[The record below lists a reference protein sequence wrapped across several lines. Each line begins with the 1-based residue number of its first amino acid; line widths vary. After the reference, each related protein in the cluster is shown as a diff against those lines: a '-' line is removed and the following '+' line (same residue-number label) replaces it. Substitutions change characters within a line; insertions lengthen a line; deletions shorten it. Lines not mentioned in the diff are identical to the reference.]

1 MEFVTRYRQPSLI
14 DAQTSLVLV
23 FMASTEL
30 IETQPAAAVPAI
42 FSGQIA
48 QPLIFRNLLL
58 GLRNTVESRFYRPD
72 LWRLLDPVIT
82 SGNQLLRLE
91 CFSSCASVYAR
102 ADFTENAFAD
112 GAFNRNGTTNVD
124 FNGAFLNHL
133 AQLRPGKPAHFEMGE
148 QSIKLQSRQGE
159 AVERKVKLPERW
171 IKGFLQ
177 VQAVQRQAQPLFEL
191 DRLTAGQLLS
201 RIPASTKG
209 ALYLVPKRHKPE
221 ILHRQ
226 PSGKGGFIA
235 VTDGHRLRLL
245 QAILPDLQALRV
257 YQTEATGASLW
268 VADTGA
274 AQFTLGLSGAAAHG
288 FSGDGDA
295 LRQLR
300 AAEIDEIDLALA
312 RAAAHGLNH
321 FTIAELAQHQDF
333 SLPQATEI
341 VDRLAQQGLLGFDRD
356 RDRYFYRQ
364 LPFLVDAKQQPGRL
378 QGSQEL
384 LANQAVEIEHRERRD
399 GELIASGWVRGE
411 SGYYQVALRVDARG
425 YLREG
430 RCTCPWIH
438 QHELRR
444 GPCKHLL
451 ALRFAAEADAIVP
464 RRFCR
469 LGGRLT
475 QRINFVGPCASQPT
489 PTAFAKAP

>member
-1 MEFVTRYRQPSLI
+1 MDFVTRYRQPSLI
-14 DAQTSLVLV
+14 EAQTSLVLV
-23 FMASTEL
+23 FMAATEL
-30 IETQPAAAVPAI
+30 SEEQRTDAAVPAI
-42 FSGQIA
+42 FSGQLA

-72 LWRLLDPVIT
+72 LWRLLDPLIT

-102 ADFTENAFAD
+102 ADFTENAFTD
-112 GAFNRNGTTNVD
+112 GAFHRNGTTNVD

-148 QSIKLQSRQGE
+148 QSIKLQSPQGE
-159 AVERKVKLPERW
+159 AVEHKVKLPERW

-191 DRLTAGQLLS
+191 DRLTAGQLLA
-201 RIPASTKG
+201 RIPASSKG

-221 ILHRQ
+221 ILYRQ
-226 PSGKGGFIA
+226 PAGQGGYIA

-245 QAILPDLQALRV
+245 QAILPDLQTLRV
-257 YQTEATGASLW
+257 YQTEATGASVW

-300 AAEIDEIDLALA
+300 AAEIDEADLALA
-312 RAAAHGLNH
+312 HAAAHSLNQ
-321 FTIAELAQHQDF
+321 FTVAELAAHQD
-333 SLPQATEI
+333 LPLPYATEI

-364 LPFLVDAKQQPGRL
+364 LPFLVDANSQPGRL
-378 QGSQEL
+378 QGSQKL
-384 LANQAVEIEHRERRD
+384 LEKQSVEIERCERRD

-411 SGYYQVALRVDARG
+411 SGYYQVALRVDAQG

-451 ALRFAAEADAIVP
+451 ALRFAAEE
-464 RRFCR
+464 
-469 LGGRLT
+469 
-475 QRINFVGPCASQPT
+475 
-489 PTAFAKAP
+489 AP

>member
-1 MEFVTRYRQPSLI
+1 MDYIARYRQASRI
-14 DAQTSLVLV
+14 DAQDAWVLV

-30 IETQPAAAVPAI
+30 SDPRRTGAASPAI

-58 GLRNTVESRFYRPD
+58 GLRQTVESRFYRPD

-82 SGNQLLRLE
+82 SGHRLLRLE

-102 ADFTENAFAD
+102 ADFTENAFEEA
-112 GAFNRNGTTNVD
+112 AFDRTGTTNVD
-124 FNGAFLNHL
+124 FNGPFLNRL
-133 AQLRPGKPAHFEMGE
+133 SQLRPGKPAHFEMGE
-148 QSIKLQSRQGE
+148 QSIKLQTQQGE
-159 AVERKVKLPERW
+159 AVEHKVKLPERW

-191 DRLTAGQLLS
+191 DRLTAGQLLTQ
-201 RIPASTKG
+201 IPAKAQG

-221 ILHRQ
+221 ILRR
-226 PSGKGGFIA
+226 PPAGKDGFIA
-235 VTDGHRLRLL
+235 VTDGQRLRLL
-245 QAILPDLQALRV
+245 HAVLPDLQKLRV

-300 AAEIDEIDLALA
+300 AAEIDEADLVLA
-312 RAAAHGLNH
+312 RAAAHALNQ
-321 FTIAELAQHQDF
+321 FTVTELAQHQDL
-333 SLPQATEI
+333 SLPCATDI
-341 VDRLAQQGLLGFDRD
+341 VDRLSQQGLLGFDRD

-364 LPFLVDAKQQPGRL
+364 LPFLLDAKKQPDRL
-378 QGSQEL
+378 LNSQAL
-384 LANQAVEIEHRERRD
+384 LAKQAVEVERRERRE
-399 GELIASGWVRGE
+399 GELIATGWVRGD
-411 SGYYQVALRVDARG
+411 SGYYQVRLRVDAEG

-430 RCTCPWIH
+430 HCTCPWI
-438 QHELRR
+438 QKHELRR

-451 ALRFAAEADAIVP
+451 ALRFAAE
-464 RRFCR
+464 
-469 LGGRLT
+469 
-475 QRINFVGPCASQPT
+475 QAS
-489 PTAFAKAP
+489 

>member
-1 MEFVTRYRQPSLI
+1 MDFVTRYRQPSLI
-14 DAQTSLVLV
+14 DAQTGLVLV

-30 IETQPAAAVPAI
+30 VEDQQTSSAAVPAI

-58 GLRNTVESRFYRPD
+58 GLRQTVESRFYRPD

-82 SGNQLLRLE
+82 SGHQLLRLE

-124 FNGAFLNHL
+124 FNSAFLNHL

-148 QSIKLQSRQGE
+148 QSIKLQSQRGE
-159 AVERKVKLPERW
+159 AVEHKVKLPERW

-177 VQAVQRQAQPLFEL
+177 VQAVHRQAQPLFEL
-191 DRLTAGQLLS
+191 DRLTAGQLLTQ
-201 RIPASTKG
+201 IPASTKG
-209 ALYLVPKRHKPE
+209 ALFLVPKRHKPE

-226 PSGKGGFIA
+226 PAGKGGFIA
-235 VTDGHRLRLL
+235 VTDGQRLRLL
-245 QAILPDLQALRV
+245 QSILPDLQTLRI

-300 AAEIDEIDLALA
+300 AVEIDEVDLALA
-312 RAAAHGLNH
+312 RAAAHSLNH
-321 FTIAELAQHQDF
+321 FTIAELAQHQD
-333 SLPQATEI
+333 LPLPYATEI

-364 LPFLVDAKQQPGRL
+364 LPFLLDAKSQPGRL
-378 QGSQEL
+378 QGSRTL

-399 GELIASGWVRGE
+399 GELVASGWVRGE
-411 SGYYQVALRVDARG
+411 SGYYQVALRVDTHG

-451 ALRFAAEADAIVP
+451 ALRFAAEE
-464 RRFCR
+464 
-469 LGGRLT
+469 
-475 QRINFVGPCASQPT
+475 
-489 PTAFAKAP
+489 AP

>member
-1 MEFVTRYRQPSLI
+1 MDFITRYRQPSLV
-14 DAQTSLVLV
+14 DAQASLVLV

-30 IETQPAAAVPAI
+30 TDDRQTAAALPAI

-48 QPLIFRNLLL
+48 QPLVFRNMLL
-58 GLRNTVESRFYRPD
+58 GLRQTVESRFYRPD

-82 SGNQLLRLE
+82 SGQRLLRLE

-102 ADFTENAFAD
+102 ADFTENAFVD
-112 GAFNRNGTTNVD
+112 GAFDRSGTTNVD

-148 QSIKLQSRQGE
+148 QSIKLQSQQGE
-159 AVERKVKLPERW
+159 AVEHKVKLPERW

-177 VQAVQRQAQPLFEL
+177 VQAVHRQAQPLFEL
-191 DRLTAGQLLS
+191 DRLTAGQLLTQ
-201 RIPASTKG
+201 IPASTRG
-209 ALYLVPKRHKPE
+209 ALFLVPKRHKPE

-226 PSGKGGFIA
+226 PAGQGGFIA

-245 QAILPDLQALRV
+245 QTILPDLQALRV

-295 LRQLR
+295 LRQLS
-300 AAEIDEIDLALA
+300 AADIDEVDLALA
-312 RAAAHGLNH
+312 RVAAHGLNQ
-321 FTIAELAQHQDF
+321 FTIADLAQHQD
-333 SLPQATEI
+333 LPLPRATEI

-364 LPFLVDAKQQPGRL
+364 LPFLVGSKHQPGRL
-378 QGSQEL
+378 QGSQDL
-384 LANQAVEIEHRERRD
+384 LAKQSVEMEHRERRD
-399 GELIASGWVRGE
+399 GELIANGWVRGE
-411 SGYYQVALRVDARG
+411 SGYYQVALRVDGQG

-430 RCTCPWIH
+430 RCTCPWIER
-438 QHELRR
+438 HELRR

-451 ALRFAAEADAIVP
+451 ALRFAAE
-464 RRFCR
+464 
-469 LGGRLT
+469 
-475 QRINFVGPCASQPT
+475 Q
-489 PTAFAKAP
+489 AF

>member
-1 MEFVTRYRQPSLI
+1 MDFVTRYRQPSLI
-14 DAQTSLVLV
+14 TAQTGLVLV

-30 IETQPAAAVPAI
+30 AEERRTDAAVPAI

-58 GLRNTVESRFYRPD
+58 GLRRTVESRFYRPD
-72 LWRLLDPVIT
+72 WWRLLDPVIT

-102 ADFTENAFAD
+102 ADFTENAFTD
-112 GAFNRNGTTNVD
+112 GAFHRNGTTNVD
-124 FNGAFLNHL
+124 FNSAFLNHL

-148 QSIKLQSRQGE
+148 QSIKLQSPQGA
-159 AVERKVKLPERW
+159 AVEHKVKLPERW

-177 VQAVQRQAQPLFEL
+177 VQAVQRHAQPLFEL
-191 DRLTAGQLLS
+191 DRLTAGQLLT

-209 ALYLVPKRHKPE
+209 ALFLVPKRHQPE
-221 ILHRQ
+221 ILYRQ
-226 PSGKGGFIA
+226 PAGKGGYIA

-245 QAILPDLQALRV
+245 QAILPDLQTLRV

-295 LRQLR
+295 LRQFS
-300 AAEIDEIDLALA
+300 AAEIDEADLALA
-312 RAAAHGLNH
+312 RAAAHSLNH
-321 FTIAELAQHQDF
+321 FTIAELAQHQDLT
-333 SLPQATEI
+333 LPRATEI
-341 VDRLAQQGLLGFDRD
+341 VDRLAQQGLLGLDRD

-364 LPFLVDAKQQPGRL
+364 LPFLVNARNQPGRL
-378 QGSQEL
+378 QGSRAL
-384 LANQAVEIEHRERRD
+384 LEKQAVEIEHCERRD

-411 SGYYQVALRVDARG
+411 SGYYPVALRVDARG

-430 RCTCPWIH
+430 RCACPWIH

-451 ALRFAAEADAIVP
+451 ALRFAAEE
-464 RRFCR
+464 
-469 LGGRLT
+469 
-475 QRINFVGPCASQPT
+475 
-489 PTAFAKAP
+489 AP